1 MFFNYLLAPF
11 YVSTYAKSFLLPNLC
26 SELEKSLVLEFKNIY
41 NEGMM
46 KTPNDESIDFNQAS
60 SCFSGEYKNG
70 VDNISQILECLVHA
84 SELNSNIKMMYD
96 LNSRIYNEII
106 KQNNNLSGFAVEK
119 LADSYL
125 TPQQA
130 MNYLG
135 MSKGTFDKYRYSSKI
150 KIKGYQLDG
159 KTWFKKSDLDRFMLT
174 YQAKSGG
181 LA

>member
-1 MFFNYLLAPF
+1 MRTL
-11 YVSTYAKSFLLPNLC
+11 
-26 SELEKSLVLEFKNIY
+26 
-41 NEGMM
+41 
-46 KTPNDESIDFNQAS
+46 NDESIDFIQAS
-60 SCFSGEYKNG
+60 PSFSSEYKNG
-70 VDNISQILECLVHA
+70 MDNISQIFQCLIHA

-96 LNSRIYNEII
+96 LNSKIYNELI

-119 LADSYL
+119 PADSYL

-135 MSKGTFDKYRYSSKI
+135 MSKGTFDKYRYSSKV

-159 KTWFKKSDLDRFMLT
+159 KSWFKKSDLDRFMLT